1 MSSVFLNY
9 SLPNSFLQ
17 WNLSLEP
24 EFTDLYRLVVSQ
36 SSGILLFLSP
46 QPWITGTG
54 CHALAFYIVAG
65 NLNSCLKAQGEAL
78 YQLSHLLSTSN
89 VSLGIVLVYK
99 LNF

>member
-1 MSSVFLNY
+1 MSLK
-9 SLPNSFLQ
+9 
-17 WNLSLEP
+17 P

-36 SSGILLFLSP
+36 SSGILSFLSP

-54 CHALAFYIVAG
+54 CRALAFYNVAG
-65 NLNSCLKAQGEAL
+65 NLNSGLKVQGEAL

-89 VSLGIVLVYK
+89 VSLGIVLIYE